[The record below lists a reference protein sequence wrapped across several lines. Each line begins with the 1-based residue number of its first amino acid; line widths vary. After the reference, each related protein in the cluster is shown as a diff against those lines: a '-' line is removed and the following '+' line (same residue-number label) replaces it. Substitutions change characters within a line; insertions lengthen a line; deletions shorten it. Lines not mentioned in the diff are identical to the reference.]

1 MAPRIVSRWTL
12 AVQEHLLAA
21 GSFVEVIY
29 RPLRFFDS
37 FGRLIMIYLE
47 VTTSCKSVRNTGIQR
62 ITRKLFH
69 ELAAR
74 GPITPISWNKVG
86 RRFQRLSRGQL
97 ATLKTP
103 FQGQSYPTGRPELR
117 GENLVADAYRLIFR
131 RTLRLQHEMG
141 PDDVFL
147 MPDIYRDARTRFFRN
162 LLAQIAGRSVA
173 IFHDAA
179 ELQLPSLYARA
190 GPGFRN
196 YIESLSAFDLV
207 VCVSHSSHEHLQQ
220 LWAQFGA
227 TPTKTAVEPWP
238 IEFAPAERN
247 CATRASRNLI
257 VCVGSLEPRKNHLAL
272 LREAEALWRRG
283 IQFSLQLI
291 GRGDDIFGGR
301 VTRQIRRLQKNGY
314 PIQWLRHVPEGILHR
329 AYRECRFTVYPSLAE
344 GFGLPILES
353 LWHGK
358 PCVCGGNGALGEA
371 ALGGGCLIVD
381 QTSRGA
387 IAAGI
392 EKLLNDQETYQ
403 RLCREARA
411 RTFRSWSDYTDRL
424 LSHLQMLRGK
434 RTMMLAES

>member
-1 MAPRIVSRWTL
+1 
-12 AVQEHLLAA
+12 
-21 GSFVEVIY
+21 
-29 RPLRFFDS
+29 
-37 FGRLIMIYLE
+37 MIYLE

-86 RRFQRLSRGQL
+86 RRFQRLSRGEL
-97 ATLKTP
+97 ANLTTP
-103 FQGQSYPTGRPELR
+103 FRGRSHSTGRPELR
-117 GENLVADAYRLIFR
+117 GENLVADACRLIFR
-131 RTLRLQHEMG
+131 STLPLQHEMG
-141 PDDVFL
+141 RDDVFL
-147 MPDIYRDARTRFFRN
+147 MPDIYRDARTRLFRG
-162 LLAQIAGRSVA
+162 LVAQIEGQSVA

-179 ELQLPSLYARA
+179 ELQLPSLYPRA
-190 GPGFRN
+190 GPGFGS

-207 VCVSHSSHEHLQQ
+207 VCVSHSSEEHLQQ
-220 LWAQFGA
+220 LWAQFAA

-238 IEFAPAERN
+238 VEFAAAERN
-247 CATRASRNLI
+247 GAATTSRNLI

-283 IQFSLQLI
+283 IQFDLQLI
-291 GRGDDIFGGR
+291 GRADDIFGGR
-301 VTRQIRRLQKNGY
+301 VTRQIRRLQKNRY
-314 PIQWLRHVPEGILHR
+314 PVQWLQHVPEGILHR
-329 AYRECRFTVYPSLAE
+329 AYRECRFTVYPSLGE

-387 IAAGI
+387 FAAGI
-392 EKLLNDQETYQ
+392 EKLLSDQETYQ

-411 RTFRSWSDYTDRL
+411 RTFRSWSDYIDRL
-424 LSHLQMLRGK
+424 LGHLQILRGK
-434 RTMMLAES
+434 HTMTLAES

>member
-1 MAPRIVSRWTL
+1 
-12 AVQEHLLAA
+12 
-21 GSFVEVIY
+21 
-29 RPLRFFDS
+29 
-37 FGRLIMIYLE
+37 MIYLE

-62 ITRKLFH
+62 ITRRLFH
-69 ELAAR
+69 EISAR
-74 GPITPISWNKVG
+74 TPVTPISWNKVG
-86 RRFQRLSRGQL
+86 RRFQRLSRGDL
-97 ATLKTP
+97 ANLKTP
-103 FQGQSYPTGRPELR
+103 FRGRSRPVGRPEVR
-117 GENLVADAYRLIFR
+117 GENRVGDAHRLIFR
-131 RTLRLQHEMG
+131 RTLWLQNEMG

-147 MPDIYRDARTRFFRN
+147 MPDIYRDARTRFFRD
-162 LLAQIAGRSVA
+162 LTVQVAGRSVA

-179 ELQLPSLYARA
+179 ELQLPSLYPRA

-207 VCVSHSSHEHLQQ
+207 VCVSRSSQEHLQQ

-227 TPTKTAVEPWP
+227 TPTKTVVEPWP
-238 IEFAPAERN
+238 VEFAPIERN
-247 CATRASRNLI
+247 CATTTSGNLI

-272 LREAEALWRRG
+272 LAEAEGLWRRG
-283 IQFSLQLI
+283 LQFNLQLI
-291 GRGDDIFGGR
+291 GRADHSFGGKI
-301 VTRQIRRLQKNGY
+301 TRQIRRLQKSGY
-314 PIQWLRHVPEGILHR
+314 PIEWLRHVPDEILHR

-353 LWHGK
+353 LWYGK

-381 QTSRGA
+381 QTSVGT

-424 LSHLQMLRGK
+424 LSHLQTLRGK
-434 RTMMLAES
+434 RSMMLAES

>member
-1 MAPRIVSRWTL
+1 
-12 AVQEHLLAA
+12 
-21 GSFVEVIY
+21 
-29 RPLRFFDS
+29 
-37 FGRLIMIYLE
+37 MIYLE

-69 ELAAR
+69 ELGAR
-74 GPITPISWNKVG
+74 GSVTPILWNKLG
-86 RRFQRLSRGQL
+86 RRFQRLSRGEL
-97 ATLKTP
+97 ETLTMP
-103 FQGQSYPTGRPELR
+103 FRGQSRPTGRPELR
-117 GENLVADAYRLIFR
+117 GENVVGEACRLIFR
-131 RTLRLQHEMG
+131 RTLCLQHEMG
-141 PDDVFL
+141 PGDVFL
-147 MPDIYRDARTRFFRN
+147 MPDIYRDARTRFFRD
-162 LLAQIAGRSVA
+162 LIAQIAGQSVA

-179 ELQLPSLYARA
+179 ELQLPSLYPRA

-207 VCVSHSSHEHLQQ
+207 ICISHSSHEHLQQ
-220 LWAQFGA
+220 LWTQFGTA
-227 TPTKTAVEPWP
+227 PTKTAVEPWP

-247 CATRASRNLI
+247 CATRTSPNLI

-272 LREAEALWRRG
+272 LRDAEALWQRG
-283 IQFSLQLI
+283 IQFDLQLI
-291 GRGDDIFGGR
+291 GRIDDILGGG
-301 VTRQIRRLQKNGY
+301 VTRQVRRLQKNGY
-314 PIQWLRHVPEGILHR
+314 PIQWLRHVSDAVLHR

-358 PCVCGGNGALGEA
+358 PCVCGGNGALGEVA
-371 ALGGGCLIVD
+371 VGGGCLIVD
-381 QTSRGA
+381 QARPGA

-434 RTMMLAES
+434 HTMMLVEN

>member
-1 MAPRIVSRWTL
+1 
-12 AVQEHLLAA
+12 
-21 GSFVEVIY
+21 
-29 RPLRFFDS
+29 
-37 FGRLIMIYLE
+37 MIYLE
-47 VTTSCKSVRNTGIQR
+47 VTTSCKTVRNTGIQR
-62 ITRKLFH
+62 ITRRLFQ
-69 ELAAR
+69 ELRAR
-74 GPITPISWNKVG
+74 VPLTPISWNILG
-86 RRFQRLSRGQL
+86 RRFQRLTAGEL
-97 ATLKTP
+97 ATLEAP
-103 FQGQSYPTGRPELR
+103 FHDGPRVSARPELR
-117 GENLVADAYRLIFR
+117 GENPLSEAYRLFFR
-131 RTLRLQHEMG
+131 HGLSLDKALG
-141 PDDVFL
+141 PEDVFL
-147 MPDIYRDARTRFFRN
+147 MPDIYRDARTRIFPD
-162 LLAQIAGRSVA
+162 LIAKIRGRSLA

-179 ELQLPSLYARA
+179 ELQLPSLYSRA

-220 LWAQFGA
+220 LWTQFGA
-227 TPTKTAVEPWP
+227 TATKTAVEPWP

-247 CATRASRNLI
+247 CVTRTSRNLI

-283 IQFSLQLI
+283 IQFNLQLI
-291 GRGDDIFGGR
+291 GRGDDIFRGR

-381 QTSRGA
+381 QTSHGA

-434 RTMMLAES
+434 HTMMLAES